1 MKCPKCGRISGLF
14 RRKCPA
20 CKIPFK
26 RLYILVVLLVLLIAF
41 GGLAL
46 TGKLP
51 WPNRHEM
58 DNQAR

>member
-1 MKCPKCGRISGLF
+1 MKCPKCGRISGLL

-26 RLYILVVLLVLLIAF
+26 RLYILVVLLVLLATF

-46 TGKLP
+46 AGKLP
-51 WPNRHEM
+51 WPDRHEI
-58 DNQAR
+58 DDQVR